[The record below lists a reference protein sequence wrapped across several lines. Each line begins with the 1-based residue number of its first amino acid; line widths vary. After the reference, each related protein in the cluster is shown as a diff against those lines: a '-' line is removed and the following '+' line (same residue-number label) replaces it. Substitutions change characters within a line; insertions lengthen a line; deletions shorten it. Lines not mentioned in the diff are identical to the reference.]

1 MVTAIVL
8 INAQTEMVS
17 RVAEKL
23 IELDGVKEV
32 YSVAGRY
39 DLVAIVRVSRN
50 EELAKTIGDEARQ
63 LDGILKSET
72 LIAFREFSR
81 TDYEAGFD
89 LGLD

>member
-50 EELAKTIGDEARQ
+50 DELAKTIGDEARQ

-72 LIAFREFSR
+72 LIAFREFSK

>member
-50 EELAKTIGDEARQ
+50 DELAKTIGDEARQ

-72 LIAFREFSR
+72 LIAFREFSKK
-81 TDYEAGFD
+81 DYEAGFD
-89 LGLD
+89 LGPD

>member
-17 RVAEKL
+17 HVAEKL
-23 IELDGVKEV
+23 IELDGIKEV

-50 EELAKTIGDEARQ
+50 DELAKTIGDEARQ

-81 TDYEAGFD
+81 KDYEAGFD

>member
-17 RVAEKL
+17 HVAEKL

-50 EELAKTIGDEARQ
+50 DELAKTIGDEARQ

-81 TDYEAGFD
+81 KDYEAGFD

>member
-50 EELAKTIGDEARQ
+50 DELAKTIGDEARQ